1 MARKTNVPPP
11 SLATLSKRST
21 PWHVPKPVYVV
32 QDSDSDVKKQVCAM
46 QNPNHENKLLALM
59 LLNSHRGQFQL
70 DTGVTLT
77 MLPEKKKLSKKPL
90 VKTFYA
96 Y

>member
-32 QDSDSDVKKQVCAM
+32 QDSDVKKQVCAM
-46 QNPNHENKLLALM
+46 QNPNHKNKLLALM

-70 DTGVTLT
+70 DTGATLT